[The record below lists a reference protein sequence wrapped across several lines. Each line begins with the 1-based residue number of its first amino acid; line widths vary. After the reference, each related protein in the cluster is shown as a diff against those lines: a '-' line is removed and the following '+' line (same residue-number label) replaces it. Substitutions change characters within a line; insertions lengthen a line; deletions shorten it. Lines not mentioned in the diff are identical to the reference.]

1 MLVYMLS
8 KQNHIYRVL
17 TADKVK
23 LNCYMLLRVSC
34 ISNHQTYIM
43 FILPKKIKPK
53 SFDTIKL
60 QIQEII
66 ILNKID
72 NPQCSVYTKVNWGSA
87 PMNFCDGCPC
97 KQKFNIILL
106 QLRHIFCQFYT
117 FLILLVFEIS
127 GIIYVPL
134 FKSIS

>member
-1 MLVYMLS
+1 MFNLILFVYVGLHVEQTKS
-8 KQNHIYRVL
+8 YIYRVL

-72 NPQCSVYTKVNWGSA
+72 NP
-87 PMNFCDGCPC
+87 
-97 KQKFNIILL
+97 
-106 QLRHIFCQFYT
+106 
-117 FLILLVFEIS
+117 
-127 GIIYVPL
+127 
-134 FKSIS
+134 